1 MAMARQY
8 TQLVV
13 ALLALASASAVDD
26 NKRRTSAREISSAF
40 QDFLT
45 VKELYGELYAQS
57 TSEDDDAPGGPKD
70 YPQTEPF
77 HFTPED
83 QVGKPYRVCL
93 LCFSFAI

>member
-1 MAMARQY
+1 MARQY

-40 QDFLT
+40 QDLLAI
-45 VKELYGELYAQS
+45 KELYAELHAQS
-57 TSEDDDAPGGPKD
+57 TCEDFIAPGGPGPYD
-70 YPQTEPF
+70 HTEPF
-77 HFTPED
+77 HFTLED